1 MMGRESEYDAAKDE
15 EVHSFE
21 CSSLVPECIEVS
33 GLALESNNLHSTEV
47 KLDVA
52 VKL

>member
-1 MMGRESEYDAAKDE
+1 MMWGEESEYDVSKDE
-15 EVHSFE
+15 GSLI
-21 CSSLVPECIEVS
+21 LVPEHIEVS